1 MNIREINDGDV
12 EELIVLRTKTD
23 ENNYSI
29 RELSESGIIKETVI
43 QKIHEDYNGWLCE
56 IEKTIVGFAMG
67 QKTTG
72 EMWVIAV
79 LPNFINMG
87 IGTKLLNKVETWL
100 FEQGNEK
107 IWLTTDIDEKLRA
120 YSFYKK
126 NGWKDDK
133 IEDGLRFMVKEKG
146 SPIP

>member
-72 EMWVIAV
+72 
-79 LPNFINMG
+79 
-87 IGTKLLNKVETWL
+87 
-100 FEQGNEK
+100 
-107 IWLTTDIDEKLRA
+107 
-120 YSFYKK
+120 
-126 NGWKDDK
+126 
-133 IEDGLRFMVKEKG
+133 
-146 SPIP
+146 